1 MCYLNASHFL
11 KKKKN
16 LNLPLDLYPGPPG
29 EQPNAVTIEQSGY
42 LQL

>member
-1 MCYLNASHFL
+1 MCYLHASQFFF
-11 KKKKN
+11 KKKF
-16 LNLPLDLYPGPPG
+16 LNLLDLYPGPPG